1 MGGLADDLQ
10 CKVTVRCPTQVRGLS
25 TLPLSRYSQYTIYTH
40 RRSGTRQTNRASPR
54 LRLAPVHGSQSD
66 GARRRLS
73 VMSVFPA
80 LRRSLGARTLTNI
93 SGLTNLKV
101 EPCRR
106 LASVGPPCAG
116 ARRTAQGVGSAWGRR
131 SCTIAVPTETLFV
144 RRFVGRFVVLRA
156 VPEETLLVRLFV
168 GRLVIL
174 RAVPTEILFVRLFV
188 GRFVVLRPV
197 PTETLFVRL
206 FVGRS
211 VVLRAV
217 PIEAPMALP

>member
-1 MGGLADDLQ
+1 M
-10 CKVTVRCPTQVRGLS
+10 S
-25 TLPLSRYSQYTIYTH
+25 T
-40 RRSGTRQTNRASPR
+40 PR

-73 VMSVFPA
+73 VLSVFPA

-131 SCTIAVPTETLFV
+131 SCTVAVPNETLFV
-144 RRFVGRFVVLRA
+144 RRFVGRSVVLRA

-174 RAVPTEILFVRLFV
+174 RAVPTE
-188 GRFVVLRPV
+188 
-197 PTETLFVRL
+197 TLFVRL

-211 VVLRAV
+211 VILRAV
-217 PIEAPMALP
+217 NASAVSASPVLEGSGDSSTRSGGQRFSGFCVTRRIVFALESS